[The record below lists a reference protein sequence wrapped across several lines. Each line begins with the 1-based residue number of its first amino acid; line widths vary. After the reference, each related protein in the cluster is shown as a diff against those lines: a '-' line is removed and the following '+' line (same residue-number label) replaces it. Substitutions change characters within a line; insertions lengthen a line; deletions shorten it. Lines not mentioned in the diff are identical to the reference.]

1 MHVADNLRDSRPTR
15 QIMLPVRRP
24 PDSETGP
31 AVEEIALGESGY
43 PSRLLLLSD
52 APAVLWVRGCVPAD
66 GGRAVAVV
74 GARAASGAGC
84 ARARVLARELAQKG
98 VVVISGGA
106 FGIDAAAHEGAL
118 EAAAAPTFA
127 VFGCGVDVTYPDRHV
142 RLFARIA
149 AKGGLLSEYPLGTPP
164 RAGQFPARNRI
175 IAALGDAVV
184 VVEAAYRSGA
194 LITAALARSLGRPV
208 LAVPGSNGTD
218 RLLQRGQASP
228 ITSAADVEEALAGRG
243 PVSSGEAEPPAGTVA
258 SLVAALREG
267 AATPAV
273 LSRKI
278 GLPLPAVMAALV
290 EAELDGWLFRIPGNQ
305 YEVIRRGC

>member
-1 MHVADNLRDSRPTR
+1 MHAADNLRDSRPTR

-24 PDSETGP
+24 PDQDTCQAP
-31 AVEEIALGESGY
+31 VQIARGEAGY
-43 PSRLLLLSD
+43 PQRLLALSD
-52 APAVLWVRGCVPAD
+52 APAVLWVRGRVPAN
-66 GGRAVAVV
+66 GARAVAVV

-84 ARARVLARELAQKG
+84 ARARELARDLSGKG
-98 VVVISGGA
+98 IVIISGGA

-118 EAAAAPTFA
+118 TAAAAPTFA
-127 VFGCGVDVTYPDRHV
+127 VLGCGVDVTYPDRHGP
-142 RLFARIA
+142 LFSRIVA
-149 AKGGLLSEYPLGTPP
+149 TGGLLSEYALGTPP

-175 IAALGDAVV
+175 IAALGDAVI

-208 LAVPGSNGTD
+208 LAVPGSSGTAS
-218 RLLQRGQASP
+218 LLQREQAWPVS
-228 ITSAADVEEALAGRG
+228 SAAEVEDVLDGRG
-243 PVSSGEAEPPAGTVA
+243 PASSDRDQPPAGTVA

-267 AATPAV
+267 AATPAA

-290 EAELDGWLFRIPGNQ
+290 EAELDGWLCRIPGNQ

>member
-1 MHVADNLRDSRPTR
+1 
-15 QIMLPVRRP
+15 MLPVRRP
-24 PDSETGP
+24 PDPQAGP
-31 AVEEIALGESGY
+31 TVEEIARGESGY
-43 PSRLLLLSD
+43 PSRLLVLSD
-52 APAVLWVRGCVPAD
+52 APAVLWVRGCVPAE

-74 GARAASGAGC
+74 GARAASGSGC
-84 ARARVLARELAQKG
+84 ARARVLARELAEKG

-127 VFGCGVDVTYPDRHV
+127 VFGCGVDVTYPDRHG

-149 AKGGLLSEYPLGTPP
+149 AKGGLLSEYAPGTPP

-184 VVEAAYRSGA
+184 VVEAAHRSGA
-194 LITAALARSLGRPV
+194 LITAALARSLGIPV
-208 LAVPGSNGTD
+208 LAVPGSSGTD
-218 RLLQRGQASP
+218 RLLQKGQASP
-228 ITSAADVEEALAGRG
+228 VTSAADVEEALAGRG
-243 PVSSGEAEPPAGTVA
+243 PVSSAEAEPPAGTVA
-258 SLVAALREG
+258 ALVAALREG
-267 AATPAV
+267 AATPAA

-305 YEVIRRGC
+305 YEVNRRGC